1 MSLQKVNVWRE
12 VAGIG
17 LLLMNLSWLV
27 PWFQAFTRVTTYSTE
42 QVTLVIGIIL
52 LVAYIVG
59 RAVSSLRLRIEV
71 QVGLIGLLILLSIL
85 WSLYVV
91 MPVSQTDDPSDS
103 FNQAMRGWE
112 EIFSVIPREL
122 LVIVAL
128 LFIWWWGIRLT
139 RERIGPHIAIK
150 HFRIGS
156 ILLLLYA
163 AVIAGLVGY
172 HPPAWIYILF
182 LFSGL
187 IAMGAARVSVVGYLR
202 GGRRS
207 PFNRR
212 WLGEMVVATVITL
225 TIAAIMAVFLT
236 GQTERIVGW
245 LEGLVYILGLIV
257 ASPLILILSLLAG
270 WLNEMDSASFEIVPE
285 SDIPLEEVE
294 NGYPAG
300 MPLIGEGLFSKIEL
314 VPILQSALTWIV
326 VILALFVLYKFL
338 RRTVVLMR
346 MRWRD
351 VEEESGAYSGL
362 GGLGQLLRD
371 VLLGEAQEAADLF
384 SRRLS
389 RKERTLAAEH
399 IRNIYAQLLD
409 LSEELGHSRPAS
421 ITPLEFL
428 PELDAQFSGL
438 GDDLRVITT
447 AYVDIRYG
455 ELPETQGQLKT
466 VENAWQRVRIYG
478 EAHRKEMNRRG
489 REAQTA

>member
-1 MSLQKVNVWRE
+1 LQKVNVWRE
-12 VAGIG
+12 VAGLG

-27 PWFQAFTRVTTYSTE
+27 PWFQAFTRVTTYPTE

-59 RAVSSLRLRIEV
+59 RAMTSLRLKIEV
-71 QVGLIGLLILLSIL
+71 QVGLIGLLILMSIL
-85 WSLYVV
+85 WSLSVV
-91 MPVSQTDDPSDS
+91 MPVTQTGVPSGS
-103 FNQAMRGWE
+103 LNQAMRGWE
-112 EIFSVIPREL
+112 EVFSVIPREL

-128 LFIWWWGIRLT
+128 LFVWWWGLRLT
-139 RERIGPHIAIK
+139 RERIGPHMTIK
-150 HFRIGS
+150 HFQIGS

-172 HPPAWIYILF
+172 HPPVWIYVLF

-212 WLGEMVVATVITL
+212 WLGEMVVA
-225 TIAAIMAVFLT
+225 AAIMLAIASIAAVFFT
-236 GQTERIVGW
+236 GQSERIVGW
-245 LEGLVYILGLIV
+245 LEGLVYIIGLIV
-257 ASPLILILSLLAG
+257 ASPLLLILALLAG

-294 NGYPAG
+294 NADPAG
-300 MPLIGEGLFSKIEL
+300 MPFVGQGAISEIDL

-326 VILALFVLYKFL
+326 VILALYVLYKFL

-351 VEEESGAYSGL
+351 VEDEASAYSGL
-362 GGLGQLLRD
+362 GGLAQLLRD
-371 VLLGEAQEAADLF
+371 VLLGEAQHAVDGF
-384 SRRLS
+384 SRRLN
-389 RKERTLAAEH
+389 RKERIMAAEQ

-428 PELDAQFSGL
+428 PELNGQFSGL
-438 GDDLRVITT
+438 NEDLRVITT

-455 ELPETQGQLKT
+455 ELPETQGQLEA

-478 EAHRKEMNRRG
+478 EARRKEMKRKG
-489 REAQTA
+489 QEVQTV